1 MGIYD
6 WISLINKLSSRQVL
20 PCELIVSVIIELT
33 KNPNLMWFVS
43 FFFLAITFAAWQV
56 SQNNN
61 KWKIV
66 YEISKYL
73 TAVCLLLMFFNMY

>member
-1 MGIYD
+1 M
-6 WISLINKLSSRQVL
+6 SK
-20 PCELIVSVIIELT
+20 IIELI

-43 FFFLAITFAAWQV
+43 FVFLAITFATWRI

-66 YEISKYL
+66 YETFKYL
-73 TAVCLLLMFFNMY
+73 TAGCLLLMFFNMY

>member
-1 MGIYD
+1 M
-6 WISLINKLSSRQVL
+6 SN
-20 PCELIVSVIIELT
+20 IIELI

-43 FFFLAITFAAWQV
+43 FVFLAITFATWRI

-66 YEISKYL
+66 YETFKYL
-73 TAVCLLLMFFNMY
+73 TAGCLLLMFFNMY

>member
-1 MGIYD
+1 M
-6 WISLINKLSSRQVL
+6 SF
-20 PCELIVSVIIELT
+20 IIELT

-43 FFFLAITFAAWQV
+43 FGFLASTFVTWRV

-61 KWKIV
+61 KWKIL

-73 TAVCLLLMFFNMY
+73 TVGCLLLMFFNMY